1 MFLKC
6 PGRYIYQSDDHF
18 SGGSRTKCG
27 FHDFVCLQ
35 HATVVVNSPMEV
47 SKKWLGLASRRWFV
61 PWKLRQRINA
71 DSNKLFVK
79 DITTQFPPPSN
90 HFFQLIRE
98 TTLALLKCPNFCVP
112 LQYHN
117 NRFSLAR
124 THFQNGT
131 CGTRILSGT
140 LPRVGK
146 WMELSLFHTGDLRI
160 ILLQPQRVR
169 NVERFIVDAWKK
181 L

>member
-1 MFLKC
+1 MRQLWSIHQWRCQKIDWVLLHGDDLFLEN
-6 PGRYIYQSDDHF
+6 
-18 SGGSRTKCG
+18 
-27 FHDFVCLQ
+27 FVRELMLT
-35 HATVVVNSPMEV
+35 A
-47 SKKWLGLASRRWFV
+47 
-61 PWKLRQRINA
+61 
-71 DSNKLFVK
+71 NKLFVK

-146 WMELSLFHTGDLRI
+146 WMELSLFHTGDLEPYYFNLNVYGMWSV
-160 ILLQPQRVR
+160 LLWMRGINFKQKWHKV
-169 NVERFIVDAWKK
+169 K
-181 L
+181 LTIHGQSLKASASCPIGVNSSL

>member
-1 MFLKC
+1 MVDLGRRAVFVILSAFNMRQLWSIHQWRCQKIDWVLLHGDDLFLEN
-6 PGRYIYQSDDHF
+6 
-18 SGGSRTKCG
+18 
-27 FHDFVCLQ
+27 FVRELMLT
-35 HATVVVNSPMEV
+35 A
-47 SKKWLGLASRRWFV
+47 
-61 PWKLRQRINA
+61 
-71 DSNKLFVK
+71 NKLFVK
-79 DITTQFPPPSN
+79 DITTQFPPTSN
-90 HFFQLIRE
+90 YFFQLIRE
-98 TTLALLKCPNFCVP
+98 TTVALLNCPNFCVP

-124 THFQNGT
+124 THFQNGR

-169 NVERFIVDAWKK
+169 NVERFIVDAWNK